1 MVKSTERVC
10 HYKAL
15 GLEPNCTYEQ
25 IKAAHR
31 KLILIYHWDK
41 CRSSQSGLSQDEAT
55 AKFLQVREAYETL
68 MDHIRREAFD
78 AYRQT
83 YAVPEVFNP
92 DLEIPFDNVDFN
104 GYSSSGSGFYK
115 VYSDL
120 FQRIYAN
127 ERAYQKKKKMPWNS
141 VNKPPEMGNLDSSY
155 PEVVQFYN
163 YWLNFGSI
171 MDFCWEDPHDGI
183 DISKAGRKGCKFWSR
198 INMKARKKAKKEYN
212 NKVRGL
218 AQNAKRLDKRIMQM
232 MKKREEE
239 RKREIEEEKERRKQ
253 LKKEKLDKAMEKAF
267 RSEKQCRN
275 HEQSR
280 KHLRLYA
287 KLMELLSLEEE
298 CNYEEHDEEEV
309 LKEAKRNEVIGGSDS
324 EDASVNDSQREKY
337 NEEGEV
343 DDEEVEVED
352 DEMDVLEAMVAK
364 RKTME
369 KVSED
374 IHESVVEPLNN
385 AEEVAMEYIIKNT
398 DKNGERKSRRRAKS
412 TGTNERRGSSSNMK
426 EAKPDSRSRKGKA
439 EGLGKKTMSRRKLA
453 MEEGGFI

>member
-10 HYKAL
+10 HYKTL
-15 GLEPNCTYEQ
+15 GLEPNCTDEQ
-25 IKAAHR
+25 TKAAHR

-68 MDHIRREAFD
+68 MDPIRREAFD

-92 DLEIPFDNVDFN
+92 DLEIPFDNVDFKE
-104 GYSSSGSGFYK
+104 YSSSGSGFYK

-183 DISKAGRKGCKFWSR
+183 DLSKAGRKGCKFWSR

-253 LKKEKLDKAMEKAF
+253 LKKEKLDKAMEYV
-267 RSEKQCRN
+267 
-275 HEQSR
+275 EQEWT
-280 KHLRLYA
+280 KP
-287 KLMELLSLEEE
+287 
-298 CNYEEHDEEEV
+298 V
-309 LKEAKRNEVIGGSDS
+309 
-324 EDASVNDSQREKY
+324 
-337 NEEGEV
+337 
-343 DDEEVEVED
+343 
-352 DEMDVLEAMVAK
+352 
-364 RKTME
+364 
-369 KVSED
+369 
-374 IHESVVEPLNN
+374 
-385 AEEVAMEYIIKNT
+385 
-398 DKNGERKSRRRAKS
+398 ERKPKYSNELEKEEKKRERERNGSVWFVGRRLGVRSSAGIMS
-412 TGTNERRGSSSNMK
+412 SRGSIFVCMQS
-426 EAKPDSRSRKGKA
+426 
-439 EGLGKKTMSRRKLA
+439 
-453 MEEGGFI
+453 